1 MDKQFK
7 SLKEKIAFEKA
18 ERAARYAAFE
28 TIWNEAI
35 AAGYAAGDHMTPRPM
50 VVQDGFTGAVV
61 DYVTEGLCGFAWVN
75 VKGANKGFG
84 RWLIQTGR
92 AHRAYYG
99 GAEVWIS
106 AHNQSYERKLKHAQV
121 MAYVLKE
128 NGVECYASGRLD

>member
-1 MDKQFK
+1 MEKQFG

-28 TIWNEAI
+28 KLWEQAS
-35 AAGYAAGDHMTPRPM
+35 AAGYAAGDHMMPRPM
-50 VVQDGFTGAVV
+50 MVV
-61 DYVTEGLCGFAWVN
+61 DDSKERAWIVNDGLCGFAWVN

-92 AHRAYYG
+92 ARRAYYG